1 MFKAL
6 FNKKVVQKRKFEEA
20 VKTHS
25 INLCQLYC
33 ELWVQVGLAQIINT
47 EMYKLYIYVRL

>member
-6 FNKKVVQKRKFEEA
+6 VNKKVVQKRKFEEA
-20 VKTHS
+20 VKTYS

-33 ELWVQVGLAQIINT
+33 EL
-47 EMYKLYIYVRL
+47 